1 MFKPK
6 KKKKTCQF
14 TSVGSYFHKQTVD
27 PDQAAFIRADLP
39 GSALFAKGAKGI
51 SEVKG

>member
-6 KKKKTCQF
+6 KKTCQL

-27 PDQAAFIRADLP
+27 PDQAALIRADLP
-39 GSALFAKGAKGI
+39 GSALFAKGSRGI
-51 SEVKG
+51 SMR